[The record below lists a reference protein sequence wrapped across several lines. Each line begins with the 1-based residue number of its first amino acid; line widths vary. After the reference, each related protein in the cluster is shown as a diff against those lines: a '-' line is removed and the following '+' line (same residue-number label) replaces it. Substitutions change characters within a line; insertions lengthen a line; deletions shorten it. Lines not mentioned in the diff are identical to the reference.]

1 MWRSRSNV
9 TGTNKMLYETAGN
22 AFTAV
27 VENMKT
33 IKAKVL
39 ELESYLESNKV
50 PFTPGRNIIIDWKME

>member
-1 MWRSRSNV
+1 
-9 TGTNKMLYETAGN
+9 MLYETAGN

-33 IKAKVL
+33 IKSKVL

-50 PFTPGRNIIIDWKME
+50 PFTPGRDIIIDWKME